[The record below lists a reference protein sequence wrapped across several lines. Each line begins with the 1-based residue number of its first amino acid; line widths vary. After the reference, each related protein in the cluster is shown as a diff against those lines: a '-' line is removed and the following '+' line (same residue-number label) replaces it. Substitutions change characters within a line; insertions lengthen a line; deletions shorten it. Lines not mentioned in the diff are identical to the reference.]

1 MMTQTIFYWLAIAG
15 YVLSSIAYAAGL
27 AFAKEKCKKA
37 GIPLAIAGLVF
48 HTISLGARWAFTGH
62 GPYISTYEILS
73 SNAWIAVLFFMLF
86 QWKFKRFANLGVIVM
101 PLSFLMMGFALMG
114 SQEARE
120 LPPTLIS
127 AWLWVHI
134 IFAKLMVS
142 SMFIAVA
149 MSVFYLLKK
158 NKDDITEG
166 LLSKV
171 PGIKVLD
178 DYSYRLVA
186 FGFITLTIMIITG
199 AIWANDSWGSYWSW
213 APTQTWS
220 LVVWFVYGLY
230 LHGRITFHWKGSL
243 SAWYIILAFVFSIVA
258 FFLLPYLTD
267 GIHSSY
273 MVG

>member
-1 MMTQTIFYWLAIAG
+1 MTQTLFYWAAIIA
-15 YVLSSIAYAAGL
+15 YVFSSIAYAAGL
-27 AFAKEKCKKA
+27 AFSREKYKKA
-37 GIPLAIAGLVF
+37 GVPLAITGLLF
-48 HTISLGARWAFTGH
+48 HTISLGIRWTITGH

-73 SNAWIAVLFFMLF
+73 SNAWIAVLFFLFF
-86 QWKFKRFANLGVIVM
+86 QWKFKRFENLGVIAM
-101 PLSFLMMGFALMG
+101 PLSFLMMGAALMG
-114 SQEARE
+114 SQEIRE
-120 LPPTLIS
+120 LPPTLRS

-134 IFAKLMVS
+134 IFAKLMVA
-142 SMFIAVA
+142 SMIIAVA

-158 NKDDITEG
+158 NKGKVSTG
-166 LLSKV
+166 VLSKV
-171 PGIKVLD
+171 PDIKVLD

-230 LHGRITFHWKGSL
+230 LHGRITFRWKGSL
-243 SAWYIILAFVFSIVA
+243 SSWYIILAFAFSLVA
-258 FFLLPYLTD
+258 FFLIPYFTA
-267 GIHSSY
+267 GVHSAY

>member
-1 MMTQTIFYWLAIAG
+1 MTQTLFYWAAIIA
-15 YVLSSIAYAAGL
+15 YVSSSIAYAAAL
-27 AFAKEKCKKA
+27 TFSKEKYKKA
-37 GIPLAIAGLVF
+37 GVPFAIAGLLF
-48 HTISLGARWAFTGH
+48 HTVSLGIRWTITGH

-73 SNAWIAVLFFMLF
+73 SNAWIAVMFFLFF
-86 QWKFKRFANLGVIVM
+86 QWKFKRFENLGVIVM
-101 PLSFLMMGFALMG
+101 PLSFLMMGAALMG
-114 SQEARE
+114 SQEVRE
-120 LPPTLIS
+120 LPPTLRS

-134 IFAKLMVS
+134 IFAKLMVAA
-142 SMFIAVA
+142 MFIAVA

-158 NKDDITEG
+158 DKGEVKKG

-171 PGIKVLD
+171 PDIKVLD

-230 LHGRITFHWKGSL
+230 LHGRITFRWKGTL
-243 SAWYIILAFVFSIVA
+243 SAWYIILAFVFSIIT
-258 FFLLPYLTD
+258 FFLIPYFTA
-267 GIHSSY
+267 GIHSAY
-273 MVG
+273 MVD